1 MKKRLLTALVGVS
14 LAVAWLFTMYT
25 PVFSAVLSI
34 VAVIAAYEM
43 LRVYEINNI
52 ILKILCLL
60 TSASTVL
67 YADYK
72 SKLNIPLF
80 PVVTAFILIC
90 LIIMVLDHD
99 RLPFKNVV
107 CAMFSSTL
115 IPASLSCLILFRDIY
130 VLDGGDFTKSDGVF
144 FILLAFLCSW
154 LTDGFALFTGM
165 AFGKHKL
172 APKISPKKTIEGA
185 VGGVVGNT
193 LVCIGVYYIFKAKF
207 NLSTTIKL
215 WELIIVALGLSCISI
230 FGDLAASTIKRSHGI
245 KDFGNILPGHG
256 GIMDR
261 FDSSLFVFPSL
272 YSLILVFYHI

>member
-1 MKKRLLTALVGVS
+1 MKKRLLTALIGVG

-25 PVFSAVLSI
+25 PVYSAVMSI
-34 VAVIAAYEM
+34 VAVIATYEM
-43 LRVYEINNI
+43 LKVYEIKN
-52 ILKILCLL
+52 KVFGILCLI

-72 SKLNIPLF
+72 SKLGISLF
-80 PVVTAFILIC
+80 PVITAFILIC
-90 LIIMVLDHD
+90 LIIMVLDHEK
-99 RLPFKNVV
+99 LPFQNVV
-107 CAMFSSTL
+107 CAMFSATL
-115 IPASLSCLILFRDIY
+115 IPASLSCVVLFRDIY
-130 VLDGGDFTKSDGVF
+130 LLDGKDFTKSDGVF

-154 LTDGFALFTGM
+154 LTDGFALFAGM

-193 LVCIGVYYIFKAKF
+193 LFCVGLFCVFKAKF
-207 NLSTTIKL
+207 NLSPTIKL
-215 WELIIVALGLSCISI
+215 WEVIVCAFALSCISI

-245 KDFGNILPGHG
+245 KDFGNLLPGHG

-272 YSLILVFYHI
+272 YSLLVLIYHI